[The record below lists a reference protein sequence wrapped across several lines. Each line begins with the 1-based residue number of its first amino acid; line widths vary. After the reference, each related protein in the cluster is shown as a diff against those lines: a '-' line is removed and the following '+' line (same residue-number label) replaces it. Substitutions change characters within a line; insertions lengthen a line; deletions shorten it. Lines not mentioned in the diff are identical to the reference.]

1 MAITNADRFTAGYTG
16 CKVISG
22 TTAVAGSFRGFVVN
36 EEATVTDVLDKD
48 GESLLSDIGLSG
60 VTLAAGTY
68 IPVADGNWITSIT
81 LTSGSVV
88 AYNK

>member
-22 TTAVAGSFRGFVVN
+22 TSAVAGSFRGFVVN

-48 GESLLSDIGLSG
+48 SNSLMTALGLSG
-60 VTLAAGTY
+60 VTLAAGAY
-68 IPVADGNWITSIT
+68 IVVADGDEMTSIELAT
-81 LTSGSVV
+81 GSVI
-88 AYNK
+88 AYNI